1 MPRQAR
7 TASGTGIFHV
17 MVRGINH
24 QNIFEEAEDYYQFI
38 NTLDRMRYQYDD
50 DGLRCGTNCTL
61 YAYCLMSNHVHLLIR
76 ERDESIGETIKRIA
90 SSYVYYYNHKY
101 LRDGHLFKERFKS
114 EPVNDMAY
122 FTILLR
128 YIHQNPLKAGIV
140 ENIKDYEYSSWCEY
154 DGEVEPVFRICDTET
169 VLRRIPYADLEAW
182 VNDPLPDDAHFLDN
196 DDEKPKFRLSDDQV
210 WQQIIKIAGVTC
222 SSDFQKLDKT
232 KQREALG
239 QLREMGASV
248 RQLERLTGTFR
259 LSENRVKL
267 V

>member
-1 MPRQAR
+1 MPRQPR
-7 TASGTGIFHV
+7 KPSGTGIFHV

-76 ERDESIGETIKRIA
+76 ERDESIGDTIKRIA

-128 YIHQNPLKAGIV
+128 YIHQNPVKAGIAERV
-140 ENIKDYEYSSWCEY
+140 KDYEYSSWCEY
-154 DGEVEPVFRICDTET
+154 DGEVEPVFRVCDTET
-169 VLRRIPYADLEAW
+169 VLRRIPYTDLEAW
-182 VNDPLPDDAHFLDN
+182 VNDLLPDDAHFLDN
-196 DDEKPKFRLSDDQV
+196 DNEKPRYRLSDDQV
-210 WQQIIKIAGVTC
+210 WQQIIKLTGVTN
-222 SSDFQKLDKT
+222 SSDFQKLNKD
-232 KQREALG
+232 KQRET
-239 QLREMGASV
+239 LRTLLDIGASV
-248 RQLERLTGTFR
+248 RQLQRLTGLGR
-259 LSENRVKL
+259 GIIQRV
-267 V
+267 